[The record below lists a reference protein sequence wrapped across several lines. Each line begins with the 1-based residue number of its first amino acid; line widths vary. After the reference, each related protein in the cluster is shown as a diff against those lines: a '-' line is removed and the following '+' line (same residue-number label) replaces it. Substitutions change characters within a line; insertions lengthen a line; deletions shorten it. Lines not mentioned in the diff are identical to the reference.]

1 MISITSPSPDSG
13 VNPLVGSEAGA
24 DARTLSLAAW
34 VAAVPDRFSSEVESK
49 LKVHLL
55 DTLGCQLAFAS
66 LPWSRAASA
75 HARASGTGPSTLAL
89 SGHRAG
95 PAAAAFANACAGHGF
110 EMDDTEMRTA
120 SHPGVVIVPAVLAM
134 AQAAGASGSET
145 VRAIGIGYEVMI
157 RVGLAGIGMMAR
169 GFHTTG
175 VAGAIGAAAAT
186 AAVLGMN
193 ADGVRHALGIA
204 ASRAAGIT
212 EYAVSGG
219 SVKRV
224 HAGFAAQ
231 AGVEAAQLASLGIT
245 APAAALEG
253 RRGLL
258 RALDDA
264 PATGLLTE
272 GLGERYELLT
282 TGLKPY
288 CCCAGQHAVLDAVAR
303 LQERVPDLDVE
314 AVARIEVRQNAR
326 EASVVGRIR
335 RPRDVVSAQFSAVFG
350 VAMRLTGRGNGF
362 HDYASAPLEDARV
375 AQVVDL
381 IDYGIAEEPLDGH
394 GPAVVTIELQDGSQ
408 YREAV
413 AFPRG
418 SAPQPLSDVEA
429 LEKFHALADDPLGP
443 RRAASLA
450 EAVMGIDGTSDLDA
464 LTELLVARE
473 GYVPPVLEASG

>member
-1 MISITSPSPDSG
+1 MTSITSPSLEPT
-13 VNPLVGSEAGA
+13 LGSHVRPQPGS
-24 DARTLSLAAW
+24 DTCTLSLAAW
-34 VAAVPDRFSSEVESK
+34 VSAAPGRFSHVLESK

-55 DTLGCQLAFAS
+55 DTLGCQVAFAS

-75 HARASGTGPSTLAL
+75 HARASGAGPSTLVL
-89 SGHRAG
+89 SGHRAA

-120 SHPGVVIVPAVLAM
+120 SHPGVVIVPTVLAM
-134 AQAAGASGSET
+134 AQVAGASGSEA
-145 VRAIGIGYEVMI
+145 VRAIGIGYEVMV

-175 VAGAIGAAAAT
+175 VAGAVGAAAAA
-186 AAVLGMN
+186 AAVLGLD

-253 RRGLL
+253 GRGLL
-258 RALDDA
+258 GAVDDA
-264 PATGLLTE
+264 PEAGLLTE

-303 LQERVPDLDVE
+303 LQERVPDLDVDS
-314 AVARIEVRQNAR
+314 VARVEVRQNAR
-326 EASVVGRIR
+326 EAAVVGRIR
-335 RPRDVVSAQFSAVFG
+335 RPQDVVSAQFSAAFG

-375 AQVVDL
+375 SRVVDL
-381 IDYGIAEEPLDGH
+381 VDYGIAEEPLDGH
-394 GPAVVTIELQDGSQ
+394 GPAVVTLELRDGSR

-413 AFPRG
+413 AYPRG
-418 SAPQPLSDVEA
+418 SAHRPLSDEEA

-450 EAVMGIDGTSDLDA
+450 EAVMGLDGAADLDGLA
-464 LTELLVARE
+464 GLLVARE
-473 GYVPPVLEASG
+473 GYVPPALQASG